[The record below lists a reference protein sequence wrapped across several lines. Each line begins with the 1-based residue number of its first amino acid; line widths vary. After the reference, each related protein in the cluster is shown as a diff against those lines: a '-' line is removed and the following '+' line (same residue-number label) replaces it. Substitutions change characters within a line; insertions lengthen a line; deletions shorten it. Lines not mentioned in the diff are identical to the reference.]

1 MRFHWWEAMRHQPKW
16 RAKSA
21 GSSITNSWISSSDR
35 GIEDEVTRPLDRD
48 RAKTTT
54 RKRKEKEG
62 SSKQSEPSSTIGG
75 MIFTLKRLIT
85 SFDKTQVWKQWNKL
99 KDCSTINMDDE
110 ELKIHREAIQL
121 IQRDLQ
127 FVQAN
132 EVVVENEDNE

>member
-1 MRFHWWEAMRHQPKW
+1 
-16 RAKSA
+16 
-21 GSSITNSWISSSDR
+21 
-35 GIEDEVTRPLDRD
+35 
-48 RAKTTT
+48 
-54 RKRKEKEG
+54 
-62 SSKQSEPSSTIGG
+62 

-132 EVVVENEDNE
+132 EVVVENEDDE

>member
-1 MRFHWWEAMRHQPKW
+1 
-16 RAKSA
+16 
-21 GSSITNSWISSSDR
+21 
-35 GIEDEVTRPLDRD
+35 VTRPLGRD
-48 RAKTTT
+48 RAKATT
-54 RKRKEKEG
+54 RKGNEKEG
-62 SSKQSEPSSTIGG
+62 LSKQSEPSSTIGG
-75 MIFTLKRLIT
+75 MIFTLNKLIT

-132 EVVVENEDNE
+132 EVVVENEDDE

>member
-1 MRFHWWEAMRHQPKW
+1 MRHQPKW

-85 SFDKTQVWKQWNKL
+85 SFDKTQVWKQ
-99 KDCSTINMDDE
+99 
-110 ELKIHREAIQL
+110 
-121 IQRDLQ
+121 
-127 FVQAN
+127 
-132 EVVVENEDNE
+132 